1 MYPYPTAPKRPHE
14 ITQHGYT
21 RIDNYYWMR
30 DRSDPEV
37 LKYLHAENDYLEE
50 IMGPTK
56 SLQETLYS
64 EMKRRIKET
73 DTTVP
78 EKRGD
83 YFYYSRTEKGKQ
95 YPIYCRKRGSL
106 DSTEE
111 ILLDQNE
118 LAEGK
123 PFCSVGALTVSPDG
137 AKLAYSLDIEGSEV
151 YTIYIKDLVSGNFYP
166 EFMVNT
172 YSSVYYHTGVEWAND
187 SQTLYYLTLDA
198 SERPDKVLRHK
209 LGTDPKHD
217 QLILHDGDEAYSL
230 FIHKSRDGKFI
241 FTNHHATRATEMRFL
256 SADEPDGELKLL
268 SARQEGVE
276 YFAAHHE
283 GYFYIVTNAQA
294 ENFKL
299 VRASV
304 EAPGQWEEMIPH
316 RNDVLIDWVDTFKD
330 YLVLYERRNGLRQIC
345 ITPFEAMTNVR
356 YIEFPETAYSVELE
370 SNPQFET
377 DILRFTYSSP
387 ITPHSLIDYHM
398 DTGQWELIKQDI
410 PDGYDR
416 SQYVTERIHA
426 TAPDGKQIP
435 VTIVYKNDLKRDGNN
450 PTLLYGYGSY
460 GSVIDADF
468 NSNRLSLLDRG
479 FVFAIGH
486 IRGGSDLGR
495 AWYES
500 GKMLNKKNSFTD
512 FIACA
517 EHLIKEGFTSNKKL
531 AILGGSAGGLL
542 VSACLTMRPD
552 LFQAVINKVA
562 FVDVVT
568 TMSDPTIPLTSLEW
582 DEWGNPQ
589 VREHFEYM
597 LSYSPYDNV
606 RPTAYPHM
614 LITTG
619 LNDPRVAYWEP
630 AKFAAK
636 LREMKTDNNV
646 LLLHTNYDAGHA
658 GASGRYDY
666 LKEVAIDFAFLIDR
680 LCDSASLPSQDRTA
694 LPNRDSITLPL
705 IHEDGTIAHAAS
717 GNPQEMAGAPIQVE
731 IREPSPP
738 LEFPDTTGI

>member
-1 MYPYPTAPKRPHE
+1 MLPYPTAPKRPYE
-14 ITQHGYT
+14 ITQHGQT

-50 IMGPTK
+50 IMGHTK
-56 SLQETLYS
+56 SLQETLYA
-64 EMKRRIKET
+64 EMKSRIKET
-73 DTTVP
+73 DSTIP
-78 EKRGD
+78 EKKGE
-83 YFYYSRTEKGKQ
+83 YFYYSRSEEGKQ
-95 YPIYCRKRGSL
+95 YPIFCRRKGSL
-106 DSTEE
+106 DQPEE
-111 ILLDQNE
+111 ILLDQND

-123 PFCSVGALTVSPDG
+123 SFCSVGALTVSPDG
-137 AKLAYSLDIEGSEV
+137 NKLAYSVDIEGGEI
-151 YTIYIKDLVSGNFYP
+151 YTIYIKDLTSGTLYP
-166 EFMVNT
+166 EFIVNT
-172 YSSVYYHTGVEWAND
+172 YSSVYYHTGVEWGND
-187 SQTLYYLTLDA
+187 SQTLFYLTMNA
-198 SERPDKVLRHK
+198 SERPYKLLRHK
-209 LGTDPKHD
+209 LGTDPEQDTLVFHEED
-217 QLILHDGDEAYSL
+217 DSYFL
-230 FIHKSRDGKFI
+230 FIVKTRDDKYI
-241 FTNHHATRATEMRFL
+241 LTNHHSTRTTEVRFL
-256 SADEPDGELKLL
+256 SADEPDGEIKVL
-268 SARQEGVE
+268 SPRKEGME
-276 YFAAHHE
+276 FLAAHHE
-283 GYFYIVTNAQA
+283 GVFFIVTNDGA

-299 VRASV
+299 MKASV
-304 EAPGQWEEMIPH
+304 ETSDINHWEEVIPH
-316 RNDVLIDWVDTFKD
+316 REDVLIDYVDTFKD
-330 YLVLYERRNGLRQIC
+330 YLVLYERRNGLRQIR
-345 ITPFEAMTNVR
+345 ITTFETMSNVR
-356 YIEFPETAYSVELE
+356 YIEFPEPAYSVELE
-370 SNPQFET
+370 SNPEFDT
-377 DILRFTYSSP
+377 NVLRFTYSSP
-387 ITPHSLIDYHM
+387 ITPHSVIDYHM

-410 PDGYDR
+410 PDGYDK
-416 SQYVTERIHA
+416 SQYATERIHA
-426 TAPDGKQIP
+426 TAPDSKQIP
-435 VTIVYKNDLKRDGNN
+435 LSIVYKKDLKKDGNN
-450 PTLLYGYGSY
+450 PSLLYGYGSY

-468 NSNRLSLLDRG
+468 NSDRLSLLDRG

-517 EHLIKEGFTSNKKL
+517 EYLIKEGFTSNKKL

-606 RPTAYPHM
+606 RPTAYPNI

-636 LREMKTDNNV
+636 LREMKTDNNI
-646 LLLHTNYDAGHA
+646 LLLRTNYQAGHA
-658 GASGRYDY
+658 GASGRYDH
-666 LKEVAIDFAFLIDR
+666 LKEVAIDYAFLIDR
-680 LCDSASLPSQDRTA
+680 LCESQ
-694 LPNRDSITLPL
+694 S
-705 IHEDGTIAHAAS
+705 
-717 GNPQEMAGAPIQVE
+717 
-731 IREPSPP
+731 P
-738 LEFPDTTGI
+738 LEFPDVKGDII

>member
-1 MYPYPTAPKRPHE
+1 MLPYPTAPKRPYE

-30 DRSDPEV
+30 DRTDPEV

-50 IMGPTK
+50 IMGHTK
-56 SLQETLYS
+56 SLQEALYT
-64 EMKRRIKET
+64 EMKERIKET
-73 DTTVP
+73 DSTVP
-78 EKRGD
+78 EKQRGF
-83 YFYYSRTEKGKQ
+83 FYYSRTEEGKQ
-95 YPIYCRKRGSL
+95 YPIYCRKKGSL
-106 DSTEE
+106 DAPEE
-111 ILLDQNE
+111 ILLDQNI

-123 PFCSVGALTVSPDG
+123 SFCSIGALTISPDG
-137 AKLAYSLDIEGSEV
+137 DKLAYSLDIEGGEI
-151 YTIYIKDLVSGNFYP
+151 YTIYIKDLVSGTLYP
-166 EFMVNT
+166 EFIVNT
-172 YSSVYYHTGVEWAND
+172 YSSVYFHTGVEWAND
-187 SQTLYYLTLDA
+187 SETFYYVILDEA
-198 SERPDKVLRHK
+198 ERPYKLLRHR
-209 LGTDPKHD
+209 LGTDPQQD
-217 QLILHDGDEAYSL
+217 TLVLHEEDDAYFL
-230 FIHKSRDGKFI
+230 FIHKSRDNKYI
-241 FTNHHATRATEMRFL
+241 FSNHHSTRATEMCFL
-256 SADEPDGELKLL
+256 SADEPEAELKVL
-268 SARQEGVE
+268 SPRKDGIE
-276 YFAAHHE
+276 YLAAHHE
-283 GYFYIVTNAQA
+283 GYFYIVTNDQA

-299 VRASV
+299 VKTSV
-304 EAPGQWEEMIPH
+304 QSPEIEHWVEVIPH
-316 RNDVLIDWVDTFKD
+316 REDVLIDYIDTFKD
-330 YLVLYERRNGLRQIC
+330 YLVLYERRNGLRQIR
-345 ITPFEAMTNVR
+345 ISTFGTMSNVR
-356 YIEFPETAYSVELE
+356 YIEFPEPAYSVELE
-370 SNPQFET
+370 SNPDFET
-377 DILRFTYSSP
+377 HILRFTYSSP
-387 ITPHSLIDYHM
+387 ITPHSVIDYHM
-398 DTGQWELIKQDI
+398 NTGQWELVKQDI

-416 SQYVTERIHA
+416 SHYTTERIHA
-426 TAPDGKQIP
+426 SAPDGKQIP
-435 VTIVYKNDLKRDGNN
+435 LTIAYKKDLKKDGSN

-468 NSNRLSLLDRG
+468 NSSRLSLLDRG

-495 AWYES
+495 GWYES

-568 TMSDPTIPLTSLEW
+568 TMSDPTIPLTALEW

-606 RPTAYPHM
+606 RPTAYPHI

-636 LREMKTDNNV
+636 LREMKTDNNL
-646 LLLHTNYDAGHA
+646 LLLHTNYQAGHA
-658 GASGRYDY
+658 GASGRYDN
-666 LKEVAIDFAFLIDR
+666 LREVAIDFAFLIDR
-680 LCDSASLPSQDRTA
+680 LCTCE
-694 LPNRDSITLPL
+694 N
-705 IHEDGTIAHAAS
+705 
-717 GNPQEMAGAPIQVE
+717 
-731 IREPSPP
+731 P
-738 LEFPDTTGI
+738 LEIDSMTGI

>member
-1 MYPYPTAPKRPHE
+1 MLSYPTAPKRPYE
-14 ITQHGYT
+14 ITQHGQT

-50 IMGPTK
+50 IMGHTK
-56 SLQETLYS
+56 SLQETLYA
-64 EMKRRIKET
+64 EMKNRIKET
-73 DTTVP
+73 DSSVP

-83 YFYYSRTEKGKQ
+83 YFYYSRDIAGKQ
-95 YPIYCRKRGSL
+95 YPIYCRKKGTL
-106 DSTEE
+106 DQLEE

-118 LAEGK
+118 LAQGK
-123 PFCSVGALTVSPDG
+123 SFCSVGALTVSPDG
-137 AKLAYSLDIEGSEV
+137 NKLAYSLDIDGGEV
-151 YTIYIKDLVSGNFYP
+151 YTIYVRDLVTGALYP
-166 EFMVNT
+166 EAIPNT
-172 YSSVYYHTGVEWAND
+172 FSSVYFHTGVEWAND
-187 SQTLYYLTLDA
+187 SQTLFYLTLDE
-198 SERPDKVLRHK
+198 SERPDKVFRHRI
-209 LGTDPKHD
+209 GDDPQNDELVFHD
-217 QLILHDGDEAYSL
+217 RDESYFL
-230 FIHKSRDGKFI
+230 FIHKSRDGKYI
-241 FTNHHATRATEMRFL
+241 FTNHHATRSTEMRFI
-256 SADEPDGELKLL
+256 SADEPESELRVL
-268 SARQEGVE
+268 SPRREGVE

-283 GYFYIVTNAQA
+283 GNFYIVTNDGSQ
-294 ENFKL
+294 NFKL
-299 VRASV
+299 MKASL
-304 EAPGQWEEMIPH
+304 EELAIEQWEEIIPH
-316 RNDVLIDWVDTFKD
+316 RDDVLIDYVDTFKE
-330 YLVLYERRNGLRQIC
+330 YLIVYERRNGLRQIR
-345 ITPFEAMTNVR
+345 ISPFRAMSNVR
-356 YIEFPETAYSVELE
+356 YIEFPEPAYSVDPE
-370 SNPQFET
+370 SNPEFEAN
-377 DILRFTYSSP
+377 ILRFTYSSP
-387 ITPHSLIDYHM
+387 ITPHSVIDYHM

-410 PDGYDR
+410 PSGYER
-416 SQYVTERIHA
+416 SHYVTERIHA
-426 TAPDGKQIP
+426 TATDGKQIP
-435 VTIVYKNDLKRDGNN
+435 MTIVYRNDLKKDGNN

-479 FVFAIGH
+479 FVFAVGH

-500 GKMLNKKNSFTD
+500 GRMLNKKNSFTD

-589 VREHFEYM
+589 VREHYEYM

-636 LREMKTDNNV
+636 LREMKTDNNI

-658 GASGRYDY
+658 GSSGRYDH

-680 LCDSASLPSQDRTA
+680 LCDPHS
-694 LPNRDSITLPL
+694 
-705 IHEDGTIAHAAS
+705 
-717 GNPQEMAGAPIQVE
+717 
-731 IREPSPP
+731 P
-738 LEFPDTTGI
+738 LEFPETKGI

>member
-1 MYPYPTAPKRPHE
+1 MLSYPTAPKRPYE
-14 ITQHGYT
+14 ITQHGNT

-50 IMGPTK
+50 IMGHTK
-56 SLQETLYS
+56 SLQETLYA
-64 EMKRRIKET
+64 EMKGRIKET
-73 DTTVP
+73 DSTVP
-78 EKRGD
+78 EKRGE
-83 YFYYSRTEKGKQ
+83 YFYYSRTQEGKQ
-95 YPIYCRKRGSL
+95 YPIYCRKKGSL
-106 DSTEE
+106 EGSEE
-111 ILLDQNE
+111 ILLDQNL

-123 PFCSVGALTVSPDG
+123 SFCSIGALTVSPDEK
-137 AKLAYSLDIEGSEV
+137 KLAFSLDVEGGEI
-151 YTIYIKDLVSGNFYP
+151 YTIYIKDLTTGILYP
-166 EFMVNT
+166 EVIPNT
-172 YSSVYYHTGVEWAND
+172 YSSVYVHTGVEWAND
-187 SQTLYYLTLDA
+187 SQSVFYLILDA
-198 SERPDKVLRHK
+198 SERPYKVLRHR
-209 LGTDPKHD
+209 LGTEPEQDE
-217 QLILHDGDEAYSL
+217 LILQDDDEAYSL

-241 FTNHHATRATEMRFL
+241 FTNHHSTRATEMRFL
-256 SADEPDGELKLL
+256 AADEPEGELKVL
-268 SARQEGVE
+268 SPRREGVE

-283 GYFYIVTNAQA
+283 GNFYIITNDQA

-299 VRASV
+299 MKASV
-304 EAPGQWEEMIPH
+304 GAPEREDWEEVIPH
-316 RNDVLIDWVDTFKD
+316 REDVLIDYVDTFKD
-330 YLVLYERRNGLRQIC
+330 FLVLYERRNGLRQIR
-345 ITPFEAMTNVR
+345 ITHVGTPTNVR
-356 YIEFPETAYSVELE
+356 YIEFPEPAYSVDLE
-370 SNPQFET
+370 ANPDFAT
-377 DILRFTYSSP
+377 NILRFTYSSP
-387 ITPHSLIDYHM
+387 ITPPSVIDYHM

-416 SQYVTERIHA
+416 AQYSTERIHA
-426 TAPDGKQIP
+426 TALDGKQIP
-435 VTIVYKNDLKRDGNN
+435 ISIVYKKDLKKDGNN

-468 NSNRLSLLDRG
+468 NSQRLSLLDRG

-517 EHLIKEGFTSNKKL
+517 EHLIQQGFTSNKKL

-606 RPTAYPHM
+606 RPTAYPHI

-636 LREMKTDNNV
+636 LREMKTDNNI

-658 GASGRYDY
+658 GASGRYDH

-680 LCDSASLPSQDRTA
+680 LC
-694 LPNRDSITLPL
+694 
-705 IHEDGTIAHAAS
+705 E
-717 GNPQEMAGAPIQVE
+717 PQ
-731 IREPSPP
+731 SP

>member
-1 MYPYPTAPKRPHE
+1 MLSYPTAPKRPYE
-14 ITQHGYT
+14 ITQHGQT

-30 DRSDPEV
+30 DRTDPEV

-50 IMGPTK
+50 IMGHTK
-56 SLQETLYS
+56 CLQEALYA
-64 EMKRRIKET
+64 EMRGRLKET
-73 DTTVP
+73 DSRVP

-83 YFYYSRTEKGKQ
+83 YFYYSREERGKQ
-95 YPIYCRKRGSL
+95 YPIYCRKKGGL
-106 DSTEE
+106 DSPEE
-111 ILLDQNE
+111 ILLDQNA

-137 AKLAYSLDIEGSEV
+137 NRLAYSLDVDGGEV
-151 YTIYIKDLVSGNFYP
+151 YTIYVKDLLTGALYP
-166 EFMVNT
+166 EFIPNT
-172 YSSVYYHTGVEWAND
+172 FSSVYYHTGVEWAND
-187 SQTLYYLTLDA
+187 SQTLYYLTLDE
-198 SERPDKVLRHK
+198 SERPDKILRHRI
-209 LGTDPKHD
+209 GEDPQND
-217 QLILHDGDEAYSL
+217 ELIFREEDESYFL
-230 FIHKSRDGKFI
+230 FIHKSRDGKYI
-241 FTNHHATRATEMRFL
+241 FSNHHATRATEMRL
-256 SADEPDGELKLL
+256 ISADEPNSEIRVL
-268 SARQEGVE
+268 SPRRDGVE

-283 GYFYIVTNAQA
+283 GYFYIVTNDQAQ
-294 ENFKL
+294 NFRLMKAP
-299 VRASV
+299 VGV
-304 EAPGQWEEMIPH
+304 PEAADWEELIPH
-316 RNDVLIDWVDTFKD
+316 REDVLIDYVDTFKE
-330 YLVLYERRNGLRQIC
+330 YLIVYERRTGLRQIR
-345 ITPFEAMTNVR
+345 ISPFRAMSNVR
-356 YIEFPETAYSVELE
+356 YIEFPEPAYSVDPE
-370 SNPQFET
+370 SNPEFDT
-377 DILRFTYSSP
+377 NILRFTYSSP
-387 ITPHSLIDYHM
+387 ITPHSVIDYHM
-398 DTGQWELIKQDI
+398 DTGQWELVKQDI
-410 PDGYDR
+410 PSGYDR
-416 SQYVTERIHA
+416 TQYTTERIHA
-426 TAPDGKQIP
+426 TAADGQQIP
-435 VTIVYKNDLKRDGNN
+435 MTIAYRKDLKREGNN

-468 NSNRLSLLDRG
+468 NSERLSLLDRG

-500 GKMLNKKNSFTD
+500 GRMLNKKNSFTD

-606 RPTAYPHM
+606 RPTSYPHM

-636 LREMKTDNNV
+636 LREMKTDNNI
-646 LLLHTNYDAGHA
+646 LLLHTNYEAGHA
-658 GASGRYDY
+658 GASGRYDH

-680 LCDSASLPSQDRTA
+680 LC
-694 LPNRDSITLPL
+694 
-705 IHEDGTIAHAAS
+705 
-717 GNPQEMAGAPIQVE
+717 
-731 IREPSPP
+731 SPP
-738 LEFPDTTGI
+738 YPSETNPVQSM

>member
-1 MYPYPTAPKRPHE
+1 MLSYPTAPKRPYE

-50 IMGPTK
+50 IMGHTK
-56 SLQETLYS
+56 SLQETLYL
-64 EMKRRIKET
+64 EMKARIRET
-73 DTTVP
+73 DSTVP
-78 EKRGD
+78 EKRGQ
-83 YFYYSRTEKGKQ
+83 YFYYSRAEEGKQ
-95 YPIYCRKRGSL
+95 YPIYCRKKILS
-106 DSTEE
+106 DSPEE
-111 ILLDQNE
+111 VLLDQNI

-123 PFCSVGALTVSPDG
+123 SFCSVGAFAVSPNEN
-137 AKLAYSLDIEGSEV
+137 KLAYSVDVEGGEV
-151 YTIYIKDLVSGNFYP
+151 YTVYIRDLTTNTLYP
-166 EFMVNT
+166 EAIPQT
-172 YSSVYYHTGVEWAND
+172 YSSVYSHTGVEWAND
-187 SQTLYYLTLDA
+187 SQTLFYLTMDA
-198 SERPDKVLRHK
+198 AERPFKLFRHK
-209 LGTDPKHD
+209 LGTDPAQD
-217 QLILHDGDEAYSL
+217 ALIFHEEDESYFL
-230 FIHKSRDGKFI
+230 FIIKTRDDRYI
-241 FTNHHATRATEMRFL
+241 LTNHHSTRATEMRFL
-256 SADEPDGELKLL
+256 SADEPEGELKVL
-268 SARQEGVE
+268 APRKDGIE
-276 YFAAHHE
+276 YYAAHHA
-283 GYFYIVTNAQA
+283 GYFFIVTNHQA

-299 VRASV
+299 MKASV
-304 EAPGQWEEMIPH
+304 DALEIEYWETVIPH
-316 RNDVLIDWVDTFKD
+316 REDVLIDYVDTFKD
-330 YLVLYERRNGLRQIC
+330 YLVLYERRNGLRQIRVS
-345 ITPFEAMTNVR
+345 TLGRLSNVR
-356 YIEFPETAYSVELE
+356 YIEFPEPAYSVELE
-370 SNPQFET
+370 ANPEFDT
-377 DILRFTYSSP
+377 SVLRFTYSSP
-387 ITPHSLIDYHM
+387 VTPTSVIDYHM

-410 PDGYDR
+410 PSGYDR

-435 VTIVYKNDLKRDGNN
+435 LSIVYQKDLKKDGNN

-468 NSNRLSLLDRG
+468 NSDRLSLLDRG
-479 FVFAIGH
+479 FIFAIGH

-606 RPTAYPHM
+606 RPTAYPNI
-614 LITTG
+614 LITAG

-636 LREMKTDNNV
+636 LREMKTDNNL
-646 LLLHTNYDAGHA
+646 LLLHTIYEAGHA
-658 GASGRYDY
+658 GASGRYDH
-666 LKEVAIDFAFLIDR
+666 LKEVAIDYAFLIDR
-680 LCDSASLPSQDRTA
+680 LCDPQLPS
-694 LPNRDSITLPL
+694 
-705 IHEDGTIAHAAS
+705 
-717 GNPQEMAGAPIQVE
+717 
-731 IREPSPP
+731 
-738 LEFPDTTGI
+738 

>member
-1 MYPYPTAPKRPHE
+1 MLAYPTAPKRPYE
-14 ITQHGYT
+14 ITQHGQT

-30 DRSDPEV
+30 DRTDPEV

-50 IMGPTK
+50 IMGHTK
-56 SLQETLYS
+56 SLQETLYA
-64 EMKRRIKET
+64 EMKGRLKET
-73 DTTVP
+73 DVTVP
-78 EKRGD
+78 EKRGE
-83 YFYYSRTEKGKQ
+83 YFYYSRNEQGKQ
-95 YPIYCRKRGSL
+95 YPIYCRKKGSL
-106 DSTEE
+106 DSVEE
-111 ILLDQNE
+111 ILLDQNT
-118 LAEGK
+118 LAEGRS
-123 PFCSVGALTVSPDG
+123 FCSIGALTVSPDG
-137 AKLAYSLDIEGSEV
+137 NKLGYSLDVEGGEV
-151 YTIYIKDLVSGNFYP
+151 YTIYVKDLVTGALFP
-166 EFMVNT
+166 EAIPNT
-172 YSSVYYHTGVEWAND
+172 FSSVYFHTGVEWGND
-187 SQTLYYLTLDA
+187 SQTLFYLTLDE
-198 SERPDKVLRHK
+198 SERPDKIFRHRI
-209 LGTDPKHD
+209 GDDPQTDGLVFHEE
-217 QLILHDGDEAYSL
+217 DESYFL
-230 FIHKSRDGKFI
+230 FIHKTRDSKYI

-256 SADEPDGELKLL
+256 SADQPQGELKIL
-268 SARQEGVE
+268 SPRKDGVE
-276 YFAAHHE
+276 YLAAHHE
-283 GYFYIVTNAQA
+283 GYFYVVTNDQA

-299 VRASV
+299 MKASISAL
-304 EAPGQWEEMIPH
+304 ETGNWEEIIPH
-316 RNDVLIDWVDTFKD
+316 REDVLIDYVDTFKA
-330 YLVLYERRNGLRQIC
+330 YLIVYERRNGLRQIR
-345 ITPFEAMTNVR
+345 ISQFRAMSNVR
-356 YIEFPETAYSVELE
+356 YIEFPEPAYSVDPE
-370 SNPQFET
+370 SNPEFDT
-377 DILRFTYSSP
+377 NVLRFTYSSP
-387 ITPHSLIDYHM
+387 VTPHSVIDYHM

-410 PDGYDR
+410 PCGYDR
-416 SQYVTERIHA
+416 TQYATERIHA
-426 TAPDGKQIP
+426 TAIDGKQIP
-435 VTIVYKNDLKRDGNN
+435 MTIVYKKDLKRDGNN

-468 NSNRLSLLDRG
+468 NSQRLSLLDRG
-479 FVFAIGH
+479 FVFAVGH

-500 GKMLNKKNSFTD
+500 GRMLNKKNSFTD

-517 EHLIKEGFTSNKKL
+517 EHLIKEGFTSNRKL

-636 LREMKTDNNV
+636 LREMKTDNNL
-646 LLLHTNYDAGHA
+646 LLLHTNYEAGHA
-658 GASGRYDY
+658 GASGRYDH

-680 LCDSASLPSQDRTA
+680 LC
-694 LPNRDSITLPL
+694 
-705 IHEDGTIAHAAS
+705 
-717 GNPQEMAGAPIQVE
+717 
-731 IREPSPP
+731 EPHSP
-738 LEFPDTTGI
+738 LEFQETKGI

>member
-1 MYPYPTAPKRPHE
+1 MLPYPTAPKRPFE

-37 LKYLHAENDYLEE
+37 MKYLHAENDYLEE
-50 IMGPTK
+50 IMGHTK
-56 SLQETLYS
+56 SLQGTLYT
-64 EMKRRIKET
+64 EMKRRIQET
-73 DTTVP
+73 DVTVP
-78 EKRGD
+78 EKRGE
-83 YFYYSRTEKGKQ
+83 YLYYSRTEEGKQ

-106 DSTEE
+106 ESPEE
-111 ILLDQNE
+111 ILLDQND

-123 PFCSVGALTVSPDG
+123 SFCSIGALTVSPDG
-137 AKLAYSLDIEGSEV
+137 NKLAYSIDIEGREA
-151 YTIYIKDLVSGNFYP
+151 YTIYIKDLISGTLYP

-172 YSSVYYHTGVEWAND
+172 YSSVYVHTGVEWAND
-187 SQTLYYLTLDA
+187 SQTVYYLTMDEA
-198 SERPDKVLRHK
+198 ERPCKFWRHK
-209 LGTDPKHD
+209 LGTDASQDVLVFHD
-217 QLILHDGDEAYSL
+217 EDEAYFL
-230 FIHKSRDGKFI
+230 FIHKSRDEKYI

-256 SADEPDGELKLL
+256 SANEPEGELRIL
-268 SARQEGVE
+268 SSRKKGVE

-283 GYFYIVTNAQA
+283 GYFYIVTNDQA

-299 VRASV
+299 VKANVDTS
-304 EAPGQWEEMIPH
+304 EIEHWEEVIPH
-316 RNDVLIDWVDTFKD
+316 REDVLIDYVDTFKD
-330 YLVLYERRNGLRQIC
+330 YLVLYERRSGLRQIR
-345 ITPFEAMTNVR
+345 ITPFAAMSNVR
-356 YIEFPETAYSVELE
+356 YIEFPEAAYSVDLE
-370 SNPQFET
+370 TNPEFDTE
-377 DILRFTYSSP
+377 ILRFTYSSP
-387 ITPHSLIDYHM
+387 ITPPSVIDYHM
-398 DTGQWELIKQDI
+398 DIGQWQLIKQDI
-410 PDGYDR
+410 PDGYDK

-435 VTIVYKNDLKRDGNN
+435 LSIVYKKDLKKNGNN

-589 VREHFEYM
+589 VLEHFEYM

-606 RPTAYPHM
+606 RPTSYPHM

-636 LREMKTDNNV
+636 LREMKTDNNI
-646 LLLHTNYDAGHA
+646 LLLHTNYQAGHA
-658 GASGRYDY
+658 GASGRYDH

-680 LCDSASLPSQDRTA
+680 LC
-694 LPNRDSITLPL
+694 
-705 IHEDGTIAHAAS
+705 E
-717 GNPQEMAGAPIQVE
+717 PQ
-731 IREPSPP
+731 PP
-738 LEFPDTTGI
+738 LEFPDITGI

>member
-1 MYPYPTAPKRPHE
+1 MLSYPTAPKRPYE
-14 ITQHGYT
+14 ITQHGQT

-37 LKYLHAENDYLEE
+37 LKYLHAENDYLDE
-50 IMGPTK
+50 IMGHTK
-56 SLQETLYS
+56 SLQETLYA
-64 EMKRRIKET
+64 EMKGRIKET
-73 DTTVP
+73 DSTVP
-78 EKRGD
+78 EKRGE
-83 YFYYSRTEKGKQ
+83 YFYYSRNEEGKQ
-95 YPIYCRKRGSL
+95 YPIYCRKKGSL
-106 DSTEE
+106 DSPEE
-111 ILLDQNE
+111 ILLDQNI
-118 LAEGK
+118 LAQGK
-123 PFCSVGALTVSPDG
+123 SFCSVGALTVSPDG
-137 AKLAYSLDIEGSEV
+137 IKLAYSVDVEGGEV
-151 YTIYIKDLVSGNFYP
+151 YTLYIKDLITGALYP
-166 EFMVNT
+166 EAIPNT
-172 YSSVYYHTGVEWAND
+172 YSSVYFHTGVEWAND
-187 SQTLYYLTLDA
+187 SQTLFYLTMDE
-198 SERPDKVLRHK
+198 SERPFKLFRHRI
-209 LGTDPKHD
+209 GDDPG
-217 QLILHDGDEAYSL
+217 QDGLVFHEEDEAYFL
-230 FIHKSRDGKFI
+230 FILKTRDDQYI
-241 FTNHHATRATEMRFL
+241 LTNHHSTRATEMRFL
-256 SADEPDGELKLL
+256 SANQPSGELRIL
-268 SARQEGVE
+268 SPRKEGVE
-276 YFAAHHE
+276 YLAAHHE
-283 GYFYIVTNAQA
+283 GYFFVVTNAEA

-299 VRASV
+299 MKASITAS
-304 EAPGQWEEMIPH
+304 ETGNWEEIIPP
-316 RNDVLIDWVDTFKD
+316 REDVLIDYVDTFKE
-330 YLVLYERRNGLRQIC
+330 YLIVYERRNGLRQIR
-345 ITPFEAMTNVR
+345 ISPFGMMSNVR
-356 YIEFPETAYSVELE
+356 YIEFPETAYSVEPE
-370 SNPQFET
+370 TNPEFDT
-377 DILRFTYSSP
+377 NVLRFTYSSP
-387 ITPHSLIDYHM
+387 VTPHSVIDYHM

-410 PDGYDR
+410 PSGYDR
-416 SQYVTERIHA
+416 SQYAAERIHA

-435 VTIVYKNDLKRDGNN
+435 MTIVYKKDLKKDGNN

-468 NSNRLSLLDRG
+468 NSHRLSLLDRG
-479 FVFAIGH
+479 FIFAIGH

-500 GKMLNKKNSFTD
+500 GRMLNKKNSFTD

-517 EHLIKEGFTSNKKL
+517 EHLIQEGFTSNKKL

-636 LREMKTDNNV
+636 LREMKTDNNL
-646 LLLHTNYDAGHA
+646 LLLHTNYEAGHA

-680 LCDSASLPSQDRTA
+680 LCDPHS
-694 LPNRDSITLPL
+694 
-705 IHEDGTIAHAAS
+705 
-717 GNPQEMAGAPIQVE
+717 
-731 IREPSPP
+731 P
-738 LEFPDTTGI
+738 LEFQDMKGI

>member
-1 MYPYPTAPKRPHE
+1 MLSYPTAPKRPYE
-14 ITQHGYT
+14 ITQHGQT

-50 IMGPTK
+50 IMGHTK
-56 SLQETLYS
+56 SLQETLYA
-64 EMKRRIKET
+64 EMRARIKET
-73 DTTVP
+73 DSSVP
-78 EKRGD
+78 EKRGE
-83 YFYYSRTEKGKQ
+83 YFYYSRNEEGKQ
-95 YPIYCRKRGSL
+95 YQIYCRKKASL
-106 DSTEE
+106 DSLEE
-111 ILLDQNE
+111 ILLDQNI

-123 PFCSVGALTVSPDG
+123 SFCSVGALTVSPDG
-137 AKLAYSLDIEGSEV
+137 TKLAYSLDVEGGEV
-151 YTIYIKDLVSGNFYP
+151 YTIYVKDLVTGGLFP
-166 EFMVNT
+166 EAIPNT
-172 YSSVYYHTGVEWAND
+172 FSSVYFHTGVEWGND
-187 SQTLYYLTLDA
+187 SQTLFYLTLDE
-198 SERPDKVLRHK
+198 SERPDKIFRHQIGDD
-209 LGTDPKHD
+209 L
-217 QLILHDGDEAYSL
+217 QNDGLVFHEEDESYFL
-230 FIHKSRDGKFI
+230 FIYKSRDNKYI

-256 SADEPDGELKLL
+256 SADEPEGELKVL
-268 SARQEGVE
+268 SPRKDGVE
-276 YFAAHHE
+276 YLAAHHA
-283 GYFYIVTNAQA
+283 GDFYVVTNHQA

-299 VRASV
+299 MKASMNALEV
-304 EAPGQWEEMIPH
+304 GNWEEIIPH
-316 RNDVLIDWVDTFKD
+316 RDDVLIDYVDTFKE
-330 YLVLYERRNGLRQIC
+330 YLIVYERRNGLRQIR
-345 ITPFEAMTNVR
+345 ISPFRTMSNVR
-356 YIEFPETAYSVELE
+356 YIEFPEPAYSVDPE
-370 SNPQFET
+370 SNPEFDT
-377 DILRFTYSSP
+377 NILRFTYSSP
-387 ITPHSLIDYHM
+387 ITPHSVIDYHM

-410 PDGYDR
+410 PGGYER
-416 SQYVTERIHA
+416 TQYATERIHA
-426 TAPDGKQIP
+426 TALDGKQIP
-435 VTIVYKNDLKRDGNN
+435 MTIVYKKDLKKDGNN

-468 NSNRLSLLDRG
+468 NSQRLSLLDRG
-479 FVFAIGH
+479 FIFAVGH

-500 GKMLNKKNSFTD
+500 GRMLNKKNSFTD

-517 EHLIKEGFTSNKKL
+517 EHLIHEGFTSNKKL

-636 LREMKTDNNV
+636 LREMKTDNNL
-646 LLLHTNYDAGHA
+646 LLLHTNYEAGHA

-680 LCDSASLPSQDRTA
+680 LCDPHS
-694 LPNRDSITLPL
+694 
-705 IHEDGTIAHAAS
+705 
-717 GNPQEMAGAPIQVE
+717 
-731 IREPSPP
+731 P
-738 LEFPDTTGI
+738 LEFQDMKGI

>member
-1 MYPYPTAPKRPHE
+1 
-14 ITQHGYT
+14 
-21 RIDNYYWMR
+21 MR
-30 DRSDPEV
+30 
-37 LKYLHAENDYLEE
+37 YL
-50 IMGPTK
+50 
-56 SLQETLYS
+56 
-64 EMKRRIKET
+64 
-73 DTTVP
+73 
-78 EKRGD
+78 
-83 YFYYSRTEKGKQ
+83 
-95 YPIYCRKRGSL
+95 
-106 DSTEE
+106 
-111 ILLDQNE
+111 
-118 LAEGK
+118 
-123 PFCSVGALTVSPDG
+123 
-137 AKLAYSLDIEGSEV
+137 
-151 YTIYIKDLVSGNFYP
+151 
-166 EFMVNT
+166 FM
-172 YSSVYYHTGVEWAND
+172 
-187 SQTLYYLTLDA
+187 
-198 SERPDKVLRHK
+198 
-209 LGTDPKHD
+209 
-217 QLILHDGDEAYSL
+217 
-230 FIHKSRDGKFI
+230 
-241 FTNHHATRATEMRFL
+241 
-256 SADEPDGELKLL
+256 DEPDSPLKVL
-268 SARQEGVE
+268 SPRRDGVE

-283 GYFYIVTNAQA
+283 GYFYIVTNDQAQ
-294 ENFKL
+294 NFKL
-299 VRASV
+299 MK
-304 EAPGQWEEMIPH
+304 APVDEPNRQRWEEVIPH
-316 RNDVLIDWVDTFKD
+316 REDVLIDYVDTFKD
-330 YLVLYERRNGLRQIC
+330 YLIVYERRNGLRQIR
-345 ITPFEAMTNVR
+345 ISPFKAMSNVR
-356 YIEFPETAYSVELE
+356 YIEFPEPAYSVDPE
-370 SNPQFET
+370 SNPEFDT
-377 DILRFTYSSP
+377 NILRFTYSSP
-387 ITPHSLIDYHM
+387 ITPHSFIDYHM
-398 DTGQWELIKQDI
+398 DTGQWQLVKQDI
-410 PDGYDR
+410 PSGYDR
-416 SQYVTERIHA
+416 SVYITERIHA
-426 TAPDGKQIP
+426 TAPDGNQIP
-435 VTIVYKNDLKRDGNN
+435 MTIAYKKDLKRDGNN

-486 IRGGSDLGR
+486 IRGGSDMGR

-500 GKMLNKKNSFTD
+500 GRMLNKKNSFTD

-658 GASGRYDY
+658 GASGRYDH

-680 LCDSASLPSQDRTA
+680 LCDPHS
-694 LPNRDSITLPL
+694 
-705 IHEDGTIAHAAS
+705 
-717 GNPQEMAGAPIQVE
+717 
-731 IREPSPP
+731 P
-738 LEFPDTTGI
+738 LEFQNTNGL

>member
-1 MYPYPTAPKRPHE
+1 MLSYPTAPKRPYE
-14 ITQHGYT
+14 IIQHGQT

-50 IMGPTK
+50 IMGHTK
-56 SLQETLYS
+56 SLQETLYA
-64 EMKRRIKET
+64 EMKGRIKEA
-73 DTTVP
+73 DSSVP
-78 EKRGD
+78 EKRGE
-83 YFYYSRTEKGKQ
+83 YFYYSRNEEGKQ
-95 YPIYCRKRGSL
+95 YPIYCRKKASL
-106 DSTEE
+106 DGPEE
-111 ILLDQNE
+111 ILLDQNI

-123 PFCSVGALTVSPDG
+123 SFCSVGALTVSPDG
-137 AKLAYSLDIEGSEV
+137 NKLAYSLDVEGGEV
-151 YTIYIKDLVSGNFYP
+151 YTIYVKDLETGALFP
-166 EFMVNT
+166 EVIPNT
-172 YSSVYYHTGVEWAND
+172 FSSVYFHTGVEWGND
-187 SQTLYYLTLDA
+187 SQTLFYLTLDE
-198 SERPDKVLRHK
+198 SERPDKVFRHRI
-209 LGTDPKHD
+209 GDDPQTDGMVFHEA
-217 QLILHDGDEAYSL
+217 DESYFL
-230 FIHKSRDGKFI
+230 FIHKSRDNKYI

-256 SADEPDGELKLL
+256 SADEPQGELKVL
-268 SARQEGVE
+268 SPRKDGVE
-276 YFAAHHE
+276 YLAAHHA
-283 GYFYIVTNAQA
+283 GDFYVVTNDQA

-299 VRASV
+299 MKASV
-304 EAPGQWEEMIPH
+304 HALEPENWKEIIPH
-316 RNDVLIDWVDTFKD
+316 RDDVLIDYVDTFKE
-330 YLVLYERRNGLRQIC
+330 YLIVYERRNGLRQIR
-345 ITPFEAMTNVR
+345 ISPFCAMSNVR
-356 YIEFPETAYSVELE
+356 YIEFPEPAYSVDPE
-370 SNPQFET
+370 SNPEFDT
-377 DILRFTYSSP
+377 NILRFTYSSP
-387 ITPHSLIDYHM
+387 ITPHSVIDYHM

-410 PDGYDR
+410 PGGYDR
-416 SQYVTERIHA
+416 TQYATERIHA
-426 TAPDGKQIP
+426 TAIDGKQIP
-435 VTIVYKNDLKRDGNN
+435 MTIVYNKDLKKDGNN

-468 NSNRLSLLDRG
+468 NSQRLSLLDRG
-479 FVFAIGH
+479 FIFAVGH

-500 GKMLNKKNSFTD
+500 GRMLNKKNSFTD

-517 EHLIKEGFTSNKKL
+517 EHLIHEGFTSNKKL

-636 LREMKTDNNV
+636 LRELKTDNN
-646 LLLHTNYDAGHA
+646 LLLLRTNYEAGHA

-666 LKEVAIDFAFLIDR
+666 LKEVAIDFAFLLDR
-680 LCDSASLPSQDRTA
+680 LCDPHS
-694 LPNRDSITLPL
+694 
-705 IHEDGTIAHAAS
+705 
-717 GNPQEMAGAPIQVE
+717 
-731 IREPSPP
+731 P
-738 LEFPDTTGI
+738 LEFQDMKGI

>member
-1 MYPYPTAPKRPHE
+1 MLPYPTAPKRPYE

-50 IMGPTK
+50 IMGHTK
-56 SLQETLYS
+56 ALQETLYA
-64 EMKRRIKET
+64 EMKDRLKET
-73 DTTVP
+73 DCTVP

-83 YFYYSRTEKGKQ
+83 YFYYSRTEEGKQ
-95 YPIYCRKRGSL
+95 YPLYCRRQGSM
-106 DSTEE
+106 DSPEE
-111 ILLDQNE
+111 ILLDQNV

-123 PFCSVGALTVSPDG
+123 SFCSIGALTVSPDG
-137 AKLAYSLDIEGSEV
+137 NKLAYSLDIEGHEV
-151 YTIYIKDLVSGNFYP
+151 YTIYIKDLVTGALYP
-166 EFMVNT
+166 EFIVNT
-172 YSSVYYHTGVEWAND
+172 YSSVYFHTGVEWAND
-187 SQTLYYLTLDA
+187 SQTFYYITLDEA
-198 SERPDKVLRHK
+198 ERPYKLFRHR
-209 LGTDPKHD
+209 LGTEPGQDT
-217 QLILHDGDEAYSL
+217 LVLHEEDDSYFL
-230 FIHKSRDGKFI
+230 FIHKSRDQKYI
-241 FTNHHATRATEMRFL
+241 FTNHHSTRTIEMCFL
-256 SADEPDGELKLL
+256 CADEPEAELRVL
-268 SARQEGVE
+268 SPRKEGVE

-283 GYFYIVTNAQA
+283 GTFYIITNDQA
-294 ENFKL
+294 ENFRL
-299 VRASV
+299 VKASV
-304 EAPGQWEEMIPH
+304 EASSIEDWEEVIPH
-316 RNDVLIDWVDTFKD
+316 REDVLIDYVDTFKD
-330 YLVLYERRNGLRQIC
+330 YLILYERRNGLRQIR
-345 ITPFEAMTNVR
+345 ITNFGAMTNVR
-356 YIEFPETAYSVELE
+356 YIEFPEPAYSVDWEANQRFD
-370 SNPQFET
+370 SHT
-377 DILRFTYSSP
+377 LRFTYSSP
-387 ITPHSLIDYHM
+387 ITPHSVVDYHM
-398 DTGQWELIKQDI
+398 GTGQWQVIKQDDI
-410 PDGYDR
+410 LSGYDR
-416 SQYVTERIHA
+416 SQYVTDRIHA

-435 VTIVYKNDLKRDGNN
+435 ITIVHRKDLKKDGNN

-460 GSVIDADF
+460 GSVIDAEF
-468 NSNRLSLLDRG
+468 NSSRISLLDRG

-500 GKMLNKKNSFTD
+500 GKLLNKKNSFTD

-568 TMSDPTIPLTSLEW
+568 TMSDPTIPLTALEW

-606 RPTAYPHM
+606 RPTAYPHI
-614 LITTG
+614 LITAG

-636 LREMKTDNNV
+636 LREMKTDNNI
-646 LLLHTNYDAGHA
+646 LLLHTNCSAGHA
-658 GASGRYDY
+658 GASGRYDH
-666 LKEVAIDFAFLIDR
+666 LKEVAIDYAFLIDR
-680 LCDSASLPSQDRTA
+680 LCDLPS
-694 LPNRDSITLPL
+694 
-705 IHEDGTIAHAAS
+705 
-717 GNPQEMAGAPIQVE
+717 
-731 IREPSPP
+731 P
-738 LEFPDTTGI
+738 LEFPDASRI